1 MFGPANVFVSHAW
14 MYMFLEDLIGAI
26 EVWISQEPCCSEGEW
41 RFWIDLLVVNQ
52 HLDPPQLPDAR
63 EEAENFKV
71 FTDGFEGALVQ
82 IQRAV
87 IVLSPWDRPH
97 WIFRTWCLFEF
108 YVIMK
113 FQIRYEFVLPRA
125 QNSAFIKSLGE
136 EGNRFLELVSELDME
151 KADASREYDKKQIK
165 ALVHKDLGGY
175 SKLNENVIGAIRK
188 FCVNSSLRELRT
200 MNEEQKS
207 TNNLLDNT
215 ALLLLDVG
223 ELETALQLF
232 SESLSN
238 KVRCFGT
245 GHVSVAT
252 TYNNMGLVE
261 EQLGNF
267 QNALDLYQKSL
278 EIKIKSLGEAHVSVA
293 ETYHNIAMVLDSQG
307 KYQEALEM
315 YQKALDIKI
324 KCLGLE
330 HVSVAATYKNMG
342 CVEDA
347 LGNFQRALDLY
358 QKALDIELKSLGGSH
373 VSSASTRV
381 NIGLVYNSLGDYEK
395 ALFEYNMALPVL
407 EAALGPSHVSVATTK
422 KNIGIVHG
430 KRGDQGLAKQYY
442 QEAYAIY
449 LKSLGADHP
458 ETKGLA
464 PFV

>member
-26 EVWISQEPCCSEGEW
+26 EAWISQQPSCPDGGW
-41 RFWIDLLVVNQ
+41 RFWIDLFVVNQ
-52 HLDPPQLPDAR
+52 HLDPPQFPDAR

-82 IQRAV
+82 IQRAL
-87 IVLSPWDRPH
+87 IVLSPWNRPH
-97 WIFRTWCLFEF
+97 WIFRIWCLFEF

-252 TYNNMGLVE
+252 TYTCMGVVE
-261 EQLGNF
+261 AKLGNF
-267 QNALDLYQKSL
+267 QKALDLF
-278 EIKIKSLGEAHVSVA
+278 
-293 ETYHNIAMVLDSQG
+293 
-307 KYQEALEM
+307 
-315 YQKALDIKI
+315 QKALDIQI
-324 KCLGLE
+324 KSLGGA

-342 CVEDA
+342 NVEDD
-347 LGNFQRALDLY
+347 LGNHQKALDLY
-358 QKALDIELKSLGGSH
+358 QKALDIEIKSLGG
-373 VSSASTRV
+373 A
-381 NIGLVYNSLGDYEK
+381 
-395 ALFEYNMALPVL
+395 
-407 EAALGPSHVSVATTK
+407 HVSVASTK
-422 KNIGIVHG
+422 KNIAIV
-430 KRGDQGLAKQYY
+430 
-442 QEAYAIY
+442 
-449 LKSLGADHP
+449 
-458 ETKGLA
+458 
-464 PFV
+464 